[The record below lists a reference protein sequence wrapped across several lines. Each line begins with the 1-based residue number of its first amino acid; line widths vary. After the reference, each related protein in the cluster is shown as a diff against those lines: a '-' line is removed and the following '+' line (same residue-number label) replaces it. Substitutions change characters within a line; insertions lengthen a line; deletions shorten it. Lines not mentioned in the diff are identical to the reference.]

1 MEIKIY
7 LLQRPHIEI
16 DGKEAF
22 TKLNN
27 KAFAMVLYLASKQGQ
42 AVSKEVLSEIFWPQ
56 QQEENARSNLRQNLS
71 YIKKI
76 CTEELANLC
85 TEEVSIISSERN
97 VCGLNENLDIKVD
110 LIEFWA
116 NLRAGYRAD
125 DLETKTSLL
134 QSAADAYQGSV
145 LGGVYVRGSA
155 AFEEWLMFEREAVN
169 QNLVRVCK
177 DLAAIYQKKDLTE
190 KAITCL
196 KKLLQMDP
204 LLEEVHLELMKLY
217 YQNKERAKA
226 ICQYKECVRIL
237 GEELNISPMEETRAF
252 YQKISEEAS
261 ELIFQQTALEDQKQS
276 RLLLLP
282 SSSPAPMEYE
292 GIYALLESVVED
304 GSLVPDYL
312 KRGLAILF
320 PQYSDKLDGQNLPE
334 IYLFY
339 TIKKLLEYLGEKGKL
354 TIQAED
360 AECLDSKTKQLITYL
375 SNHLDHPN
383 IEIIFLNP

>member
-97 VCGLNENLDIKVD
+97 VCALNENLDIKVD

-383 IEIIFLNP
+383 IEIIF

>member
-97 VCGLNENLDIKVD
+97 VCALNENLDIKVA

-383 IEIIFLNP
+383 IEIIF

>member
-97 VCGLNENLDIKVD
+97 VCALNENLDIKVD

-190 KAITCL
+190 KAITCR

-383 IEIIFLNP
+383 IEIIF

>member
-110 LIEFWA
+110 LIEFWD
-116 NLRAGYRAD
+116 NLKAGYRAD

-134 QSAADAYQGSV
+134 QSAADAYQGSI

-169 QNLVRVCK
+169 QNLVKVCK
-177 DLAAIYQKKDLTE
+177 DLAAIYQKKGLTE

-252 YQKISEEAS
+252 YQRISEEAS
-261 ELIFQQTALEDQKQS
+261 ELILQQTAFEEPEQS
-276 RLLLLP
+276 RLLLLR

-292 GIYALLESVVED
+292 GIYTLLESVVED

-339 TIKKLLEYLGEKGKL
+339 TIKKLLEYLSEKGKL
-354 TIQAED
+354 TIRAED
-360 AECLDSKTKQLITYL
+360 AERLDGKTKQLITYL
-375 SNHLDHPN
+375 SGNLDHPN
-383 IEIIFLNP
+383 IEIII

>member
-110 LIEFWA
+110 LIEFWD
-116 NLRAGYRAD
+116 NLKAGYRAD

-134 QSAADAYQGSV
+134 QSAADAYQGSI

-169 QNLVRVCK
+169 QNLVKVCK
-177 DLAAIYQKKDLTE
+177 DLAAIYQKKGLTE

-252 YQKISEEAS
+252 YQRISEEAS
-261 ELIFQQTALEDQKQS
+261 ELILQQTAFEEPEQS
-276 RLLLLP
+276 RLLLLR

-292 GIYALLESVVED
+292 GIYTLLESVVED

-339 TIKKLLEYLGEKGKL
+339 TIKKLLEYLSEKGKL

-360 AECLDSKTKQLITYL
+360 AERLDGKTKQLITYL
-375 SNHLDHPN
+375 SGNLDHPN
-383 IEIIFLNP
+383 IEIII

>member
-155 AFEEWLMFEREAVN
+155 AFEVWLMFEREAVN

-383 IEIIFLNP
+383 IEIIF

>member
-7 LLQRPHIEI
+7 LLQRPHMEI

-97 VCGLNENLDIKVD
+97 VCALNENLDIKVD

-383 IEIIFLNP
+383 IEIIF

>member
-85 TEEVSIISSERN
+85 TEEVPIISSERN
-97 VCGLNENLDIKVD
+97 VCALNENLDIKVD

-383 IEIIFLNP
+383 IEIIF

>member
-42 AVSKEVLSEIFWPQ
+42 AVSKEVLSEIFWQ

-383 IEIIFLNP
+383 IEIIF

>member
-97 VCGLNENLDIKVD
+97 VCALNENLDIKVD

-375 SNHLDHPN
+375 SNHLDHTN
-383 IEIIFLNP
+383 IAPF

>member
-97 VCGLNENLDIKVD
+97 VCALNENLDIKVD

-226 ICQYKECVRIL
+226 
-237 GEELNISPMEETRAF
+237 S
-252 YQKISEEAS
+252 AS
-261 ELIFQQTALEDQKQS
+261 TK
-276 RLLLLP
+276 
-282 SSSPAPMEYE
+282 
-292 GIYALLESVVED
+292 SV
-304 GSLVPDYL
+304 
-312 KRGLAILF
+312 
-320 PQYSDKLDGQNLPE
+320 
-334 IYLFY
+334 
-339 TIKKLLEYLGEKGKL
+339 
-354 TIQAED
+354 
-360 AECLDSKTKQLITYL
+360 
-375 SNHLDHPN
+375 
-383 IEIIFLNP
+383 

>member
-226 ICQYKECVRIL
+226 ICQYKACVRIL

-383 IEIIFLNP
+383 IEIIF

>member
-1 MEIKIY
+1 MPTFVRKRCPSY
-7 LLQRPHIEI
+7 PQ
-16 DGKEAF
+16 
-22 TKLNN
+22 
-27 KAFAMVLYLASKQGQ
+27 
-42 AVSKEVLSEIFWPQ
+42 SETSG
-56 QQEENARSNLRQNLS
+56 A
-71 YIKKI
+71 
-76 CTEELANLC
+76 
-85 TEEVSIISSERN
+85 
-97 VCGLNENLDIKVD
+97 LNENLDIKVD

-383 IEIIFLNP
+383 IEIIF

>member
-42 AVSKEVLSEIFWPQ
+42 AVSKEVLSEIFWQQ

-383 IEIIFLNP
+383 IEIIF

>member
-1 MEIKIY
+1 MEIKMY

-97 VCGLNENLDIKVD
+97 VCALNENLDIKVD

-155 AFEEWLMFEREAVN
+155 AFVEWLMFEREAVN

-383 IEIIFLNP
+383 IEIIF

>member
-97 VCGLNENLDIKVD
+97 VCALNENLDIKVD

-155 AFEEWLMFEREAVN
+155 AFEAWLMCEREAVN

-383 IEIIFLNP
+383 IEIIF

>member
-71 YIKKI
+71 YIRKI

-383 IEIIFLNP
+383 IEIIF

>member
-1 MEIKIY
+1 
-7 LLQRPHIEI
+7 
-16 DGKEAF
+16 
-22 TKLNN
+22 
-27 KAFAMVLYLASKQGQ
+27 
-42 AVSKEVLSEIFWPQ
+42 
-56 QQEENARSNLRQNLS
+56 
-71 YIKKI
+71 
-76 CTEELANLC
+76 
-85 TEEVSIISSERN
+85 
-97 VCGLNENLDIKVD
+97 
-110 LIEFWA
+110 
-116 NLRAGYRAD
+116 
-125 DLETKTSLL
+125 
-134 QSAADAYQGSV
+134 
-145 LGGVYVRGSA
+145 
-155 AFEEWLMFEREAVN
+155 
-169 QNLVRVCK
+169 
-177 DLAAIYQKKDLTE
+177 
-190 KAITCL
+190 
-196 KKLLQMDP
+196 
-204 LLEEVHLELMKLY
+204 MKLY

-360 AECLDSKTKQLITYL
+360 A
-375 SNHLDHPN
+375 
-383 IEIIFLNP
+383 

>member
-383 IEIIFLNP
+383 IEIIF